1 MYRYLLV
8 LFSCVSLCARGQV
21 TVRLQ
26 APAQTEVGDQI
37 RVSYVVN
44 TSDVEDFKVEKFQGF
59 DELYG
64 PSTSK
69 QSNFQMVNGK
79 TTSSSSVTFTYVVM
93 ATQEGTFRLPVATVQ
108 VEGKTYKSK
117 SQQIEVLPASSQAG
131 RHSQGQQGG
140 IRQPQQQHPVKASEE
155 LYITATASKTQIY
168 EQEAVLLTYKLYTLV
183 NIQQLAGEMPQLD
196 GFHVQEIDSKA
207 QMSLKYERVNGRNYG
222 TTIWRQYVLFPQRS
236 GKLTVPPITFEA
248 QVEVHNTSM
257 DPFDVFFG
265 GGSLTQLVKRTI
277 KAPALEIDV
286 KPLPQPKPANFNGAV
301 GDYTLS
307 GSLTPSDIKAN
318 DAATLRLVVSG
329 HGNMKLM
336 KAPTV
341 KLPKDFEVYDP
352 KVDDKTT
359 YSAQGA
365 KGNVVYDYI
374 VVPRHGGDFTVQ
386 PVEFCYFDP
395 QKGDYKTLR
404 TDSFHVHVQ
413 KVQGVSQHTVVD
425 REELKVIDSDI
436 HFIKLGKA
444 RIRQANYRFWGSVQ
458 CVLSY
463 VVLLL
468 VFCVL
473 ALMFRRYARQ
483 NANLALQRNKKA
495 SREAA
500 RRLKNAA
507 RLLKAG
513 EAGPFYDEVSRA
525 LLGYAGDKLNLR
537 MADLTRDNVKQAL
550 TERGV
555 DASLVDCYINLVNEC
570 EFARYAPGDPVANM
584 EKIYSEASD
593 ALNRLNGAIKK

>member
-1 MYRYLLV
+1 M
-8 LFSCVSLCARGQV
+8 

-44 TSDVEDFKVEKFQGF
+44 TSDVEDFKLEKFQGF

-248 QVEVHNTSM
+248 QVEGHNTSM

-286 KPLPQPKPANFNGAV
+286 KPLPQPKPSNFNGAV

-365 KGNVVYDYI
+365 KGNVV
-374 VVPRHGGDFTVQ
+374 
-386 PVEFCYFDP
+386 
-395 QKGDYKTLR
+395 
-404 TDSFHVHVQ
+404 
-413 KVQGVSQHTVVD
+413 
-425 REELKVIDSDI
+425 
-436 HFIKLGKA
+436 
-444 RIRQANYRFWGSVQ
+444 
-458 CVLSY
+458 
-463 VVLLL
+463 
-468 VFCVL
+468 
-473 ALMFRRYARQ
+473 
-483 NANLALQRNKKA
+483 
-495 SREAA
+495 
-500 RRLKNAA
+500 
-507 RLLKAG
+507 
-513 EAGPFYDEVSRA
+513 
-525 LLGYAGDKLNLR
+525 
-537 MADLTRDNVKQAL
+537 
-550 TERGV
+550 
-555 DASLVDCYINLVNEC
+555 
-570 EFARYAPGDPVANM
+570 
-584 EKIYSEASD
+584 
-593 ALNRLNGAIKK
+593 

>member
-44 TSDVEDFKVEKFQGF
+44 TSDVDDFKVEKFQGF

-222 TTIWRQYVLFPQRS
+222 PTIWRLSALFPQRS

-374 VVPRHGGDFTVQ
+374 IVPRHGGDFTVQ
-386 PVEFCYFDP
+386 PVESCYFDP
-395 QKGDYKTLR
+395 
-404 TDSFHVHVQ
+404 
-413 KVQGVSQHTVVD
+413 
-425 REELKVIDSDI
+425 
-436 HFIKLGKA
+436 
-444 RIRQANYRFWGSVQ
+444 
-458 CVLSY
+458 
-463 VVLLL
+463 
-468 VFCVL
+468 
-473 ALMFRRYARQ
+473 
-483 NANLALQRNKKA
+483 
-495 SREAA
+495 
-500 RRLKNAA
+500 
-507 RLLKAG
+507 
-513 EAGPFYDEVSRA
+513 
-525 LLGYAGDKLNLR
+525 
-537 MADLTRDNVKQAL
+537 
-550 TERGV
+550 
-555 DASLVDCYINLVNEC
+555 
-570 EFARYAPGDPVANM
+570 
-584 EKIYSEASD
+584 
-593 ALNRLNGAIKK
+593 